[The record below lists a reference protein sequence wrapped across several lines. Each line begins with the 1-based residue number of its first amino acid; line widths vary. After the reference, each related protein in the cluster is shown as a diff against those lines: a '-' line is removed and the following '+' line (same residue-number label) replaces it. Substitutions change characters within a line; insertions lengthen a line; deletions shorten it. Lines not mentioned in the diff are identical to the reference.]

1 MILLR
6 LITWPY
12 VRKHLL
18 RSVLTTAGI
27 VLGVALLVGMQTA
40 NRSVLRAFNDT
51 VDRIAGKTQLQVS
64 AGDAGFSEDV
74 LERVESMR
82 EIRAA
87 APVIEAEADPGLPGQ
102 GKLLIL
108 AVDMTGDRSLRDYD
122 FDNAD
127 QDVIDD
133 PLIFLARPDSLI
145 LTREFADRNHI
156 AIGGKVAFETMQ
168 GRKQFTVRGILKA
181 GGMAQAFGGN
191 LAIMD
196 IYAAQNVFGRGRH
209 FDRID
214 IGLQEGVSLEQGQA
228 ALSALLGPAFTVDPP
243 SGRGR
248 QFESLLGVYTLA
260 MTVSSMFALFIGMFI
275 IYNSFA
281 IAVTQRRSEIGILR
295 ALGATRGQIRTLFL
309 GESAVAGWIGS
320 AAGTLLG
327 LVFARTL
334 TSVSATMLES
344 MFGVAQNVREVVVD
358 PGFMVFAMAM
368 GTGTSIVAALIPAR
382 NAARVEPIQALQ
394 KGRYQVLGAGE
405 NRLRRNLA
413 LLAAA
418 LAVVCLPLGAWRPLF
433 FAGFVFTLVA
443 WLLLTP
449 FLALELARLL
459 RRPMKWL
466 RPVEGALA
474 ADSLIQAPRRTSATV
489 AALLLSLALVVG
501 QGGVARASLQSI
513 DEWMTNTLNPDMFVS
528 TTENLAS
535 HGARFPAD
543 MEQELESVPGVAE
556 IQPVR
561 MPRLQFHGYPV
572 MLVSTELAKVG
583 RRVKRHMISGDEES
597 MNRLA
602 SRGQGAILSENLA
615 ALVSLR
621 LGDTV
626 EVAAPA
632 GMLRLPV
639 VGTISDLSNQM
650 GTIFIERS
658 VYVRYF
664 QDDTVDIFRVY
675 LNPGATQEEVRSRIV
690 SRFANQRRMFVML
703 NREVRA
709 YVSKLMDQWFGLTY
723 IQVIVAMLVA
733 ILGIV
738 NTLTVSISDRR
749 RELGVL
755 RAVGGLRNQ
764 IRGTV
769 WMEAAAIGIIGLAL
783 GIAAGAVMLYY
794 ELQAIQHDISGFPFA
809 YQFPWPIVGILVPV
823 ILLAALGAAILPAES
838 AVRGSLVEALEYE

>member
-6 LITWPY
+6 LISWPY

-40 NRSVLRAFNDT
+40 NRSVLRAFNNT
-51 VDRIAGKTQLQVS
+51 VERIAGKTQLQVT
-64 AGDAGFSEDV
+64 AGDAGFAEDV
-74 LERVESMR
+74 LERVQSLR
-82 EIRAA
+82 EVRAA

-133 PLIFLARPDSLI
+133 PLIFLAQPDSLI
-145 LTREFADRNHI
+145 LTREFADRNHL
-156 AIGGKVAFETMQ
+156 AIGGKVAFDTMQ

-191 LAIMD
+191 LGDHGHLRRAEACS
-196 IYAAQNVFGRGRH
+196 AAAATSTGSISASRMASR
-209 FDRID
+209 
-214 IGLQEGVSLEQGQA
+214 LEQGQA
-228 ALSALLGPAFTVDPP
+228 ALSKLLGPGFTVEPP

-309 GESAVAGWIGS
+309 GESAVAGLIGS
-320 AAGTLLG
+320 AAGAALG

-334 TSVSATMLES
+334 TGVSANMLES
-344 MFGVAQNVREVVVD
+344 MFGVAQNVQEVVVD
-358 PGFMVFAMAM
+358 PAFLVFAMAM
-368 GTGTSIVAALIPAR
+368 GMGTSIVAALIPAR

-405 NRLRRNLA
+405 NRMRRNLA

-418 LAVVCLPLGAWRPLF
+418 LAVACLPLSSYRPLF
-433 FAGFVFTLVA
+433 FAGFLLTLVA
-443 WLLLTP
+443 GLLLTP

-489 AALLLSLALVVG
+489 AALMLSLALVVG

-513 DEWMTNTLNPDMFVS
+513 DEWMNNTLNPDMFIS
-528 TTENLAS
+528 TTENIAS
-535 HGARFPAD
+535 HGARFPAA
-543 MEQELESVPGVAE
+543 MQQELESVPGVAE
-556 IQPVR
+556 VHPVR
-561 MPRLQFHGYPV
+561 MPRIQFHGYPV
-572 MLVSTELAKVG
+572 MLVSTQLARVG
-583 RRVKRHMISGDEES
+583 RRVKRHIISGDEES

-602 SRGQGAILSENLA
+602 SQEKGVILSENLA
-615 ALVSLR
+615 ALVKLG

-626 EVAAPA
+626 ELATPT

-639 VGTISDLSNQM
+639 VGTIRDLSNQM
-650 GTIFIERS
+650 GTIFLERS
-658 VYVRYF
+658 AYIRYF

-675 LNPGATQEEVRSRIV
+675 LDARRLPGRSAQPDCRPPGNRTSHVRHAQPRDP
-690 SRFANQRRMFVML
+690 RLRRQGHGPV
-703 NREVRA
+703 VRPHL
-709 YVSKLMDQWFGLTY
+709 YPG
-723 IQVIVAMLVA
+723 
-733 ILGIV
+733 
-738 NTLTVSISDRR
+738 DRR
-749 RELGVL
+749 HAGRHSRHRQYADRFHFRSPPRTRRPARRRRPAQPDPRHRLDGGRGHRDHRPRARPRHRRHHALLRIAGDSARHIGNAVRLPVSVDHRRHAGAGNPAGGARRGHPAGRECGP
-755 RAVGGLRNQ
+755 RIPGG
-764 IRGTV
+764 G
-769 WMEAAAIGIIGLAL
+769 IGI
-783 GIAAGAVMLYY
+783 
-794 ELQAIQHDISGFPFA
+794 
-809 YQFPWPIVGILVPV
+809 
-823 ILLAALGAAILPAES
+823 
-838 AVRGSLVEALEYE
+838 

>member
-51 VDRIAGKTQLQVS
+51 VEHIAGKTQLQVS
-64 AGDAGFSEDV
+64 AGDAGFAEDV
-74 LERVESMR
+74 LERVQSLR

-87 APVIEAEADPGLPGQ
+87 APVIETEADPGIPGQ

-133 PLIFLARPDSLI
+133 PLIFLAQPDSLM
-145 LTREFADRNHI
+145 LTREFAARNHI
-156 AIGGKVAFETMQ
+156 AIGGKITFDTMQ

-191 LAIMD
+191 LGIMD
-196 IYAAQNVFGRGRH
+196 IYAAQSVFGRGRH

-214 IGLQEGVSLEQGQA
+214 IGLQDGVSLEQGTA
-228 ALSALLGPAFTVDPP
+228 ALSNLLGPGFSVEPP

-260 MTVSSMFALFIGMFI
+260 MTASSMFALFIGMFI

-281 IAVTQRRSEIGILR
+281 IAVTQRRGEIGILR

-309 GESAVAGWIGS
+309 GESAVAGLIGS
-320 AAGTLLG
+320 AAGAALG

-334 TSVSATMLES
+334 TGVSANMLES
-344 MFGVAQNVREVVVD
+344 MFGVAQNVQEVVAD
-358 PGFMVFAMAM
+358 PGFLLFAMAM
-368 GTGTSIVAALIPAR
+368 GTGTSVVAALIPSR

-405 NRLRRNLA
+405 NRMRRNVA
-413 LLAAA
+413 LLAGVLA
-418 LAVVCLPLGAWRPLF
+418 LVCLPLGGWRPAF
-433 FAGFVFTLVA
+433 FAGILLTLVA
-443 WLLLTP
+443 CLLFTP
-449 FLALELARLL
+449 FLSLELSRLL
-459 RRPMKWL
+459 RRPLKWL

-489 AALLLSLALVVG
+489 AALMLSLALVVG
-501 QGGVARASLQSI
+501 QGGVARASLESI
-513 DEWMTNTLNPDMFVS
+513 DEWMNNTLNPDMFVS
-528 TTENLAS
+528 TTENIAS
-535 HGARFPAD
+535 HGARFPAG
-543 MEQELESVPGVAE
+543 MQQELENVPGIAE
-556 IQPVR
+556 IQPER

-572 MLVSTELAKVG
+572 LLISTELAKMG
-583 RRVKRHMISGDEES
+583 RRVKRHMISGDEQS

-602 SRGQGAILSENLA
+602 SQEKGLILSENLA
-615 ALVSLR
+615 ALVKLH

-626 EVAAPA
+626 ELPTPT

-639 VGTISDLSNQM
+639 VGTIRDLSNQM
-650 GTIFIERS
+650 GTIILERS
-658 VYVRYF
+658 LYVRYF
-664 QDDTVDIFRVY
+664 QDDTVDLFRVY
-675 LNPGATQEEVRSRIV
+675 LTPGASQEEVRRRIV
-690 SRFANQRRMFVML
+690 ERLGRQRHMFVML
-703 NREVRA
+703 NRDIRA
-709 YVSKLMDQWFGLTY
+709 YVAKVMNQWFGLTY
-723 IQVIVAMLVA
+723 VQVVVSMLVA

-755 RAVGGLRNQ
+755 RAVGGLRSQ

-783 GIAAGAVMLYY
+783 GIATGAITLYY
-794 ELQAIQHDISGFPFA
+794 ELQAIQHDISGMPFA
-809 YQFPWPIVGILVPV
+809 YQFPWGIVAMLVPV
-823 ILLAALGAAILPAES
+823 ILFAAFGAAILPAES

>member
-6 LITWPY
+6 LISWPY

-18 RSVLTTAGI
+18 RSLLTTAGI

-40 NRSVLRAFNDT
+40 NRSVLRAFNNT
-51 VDRIAGKTQLQVS
+51 VERIAGKSQLQVT

-74 LERVESMR
+74 LERVQSLR

-87 APVIEAEADPGLPGQ
+87 APVIEAEADPGFPGQ

-133 PLIFLARPDSLI
+133 PLIFLAQPDSLI
-145 LTREFADRNHI
+145 LTREFAGRNHI
-156 AIGGKVAFETMQ
+156 AIGGKVAFDTMQ

-191 LAIMD
+191 LGIMD
-196 IYAAQNVFGRGRH
+196 IYAAQSVFGRGRH

-214 IGLQEGVSLEQGQA
+214 VGLQEGVTLEQGQVI
-228 ALSALLGPAFTVDPP
+228 LSKLLGPGFTVEPP

-281 IAVTQRRSEIGILR
+281 IAVTQRRGEIGILR

-309 GESAVAGWIGS
+309 GESAVAGLIGS
-320 AAGTLLG
+320 AAGAALG
-327 LVFARTL
+327 LLFARTL
-334 TSVSATMLES
+334 TGVSADMLES
-344 MFGVAQNVREVVVD
+344 MFGVAQNVQEVVVD
-358 PGFMVFAMAM
+358 PAFLVFAVAM
-368 GTGTSIVAALIPAR
+368 GMGTSIVAALIPAR

-405 NRLRRNLA
+405 NRMRRNLA

-418 LAVVCLPLGAWRPLF
+418 LAVVCLPLSSYRPLF
-433 FAGFVFTLVA
+433 FAGFLLTLVA
-443 WLLLTP
+443 GLLLTP
-449 FLALELARLL
+449 FLSLELARFL
-459 RRPMKWL
+459 RRPMRWL

-489 AALLLSLALVVG
+489 AALMLSLALVVG
-501 QGGVARASLQSI
+501 QGGVARTSLQSI
-513 DEWMTNTLNPDMFVS
+513 DEWTNNTLNPDMFIS
-528 TTENLAS
+528 TTENIAS
-535 HGARFPAD
+535 HGARFPAS
-543 MEQELESVPGVAE
+543 MQQELESVPGVAE
-556 IQPVR
+556 VHPVR

-572 MLVSTELAKVG
+572 MLISTQLARVG
-583 RRVKRHMISGDEES
+583 RRVKRHIISGDEES

-602 SRGQGAILSENLA
+602 SQEQGVILSENLA
-615 ALVSLR
+615 ALVKLG
-621 LGDTV
+621 LGDTL
-626 EVAAPA
+626 ELATPT

-639 VGTISDLSNQM
+639 VGTVRDLSNQM
-650 GTIFIERS
+650 GSIFLES
-658 VYVRYF
+658 SAYVRYF
-664 QDDTVDIFRVY
+664 QDDTVDVFRVY
-675 LNPGATQEEVRSRIV
+675 LTPGASQEEVRSRII
-690 SRFANQRRMFVML
+690 AGLGTGRRMFVML
-703 NREVRA
+703 NRDVRA
-709 YVSKLMDQWFGLTY
+709 YIAKVMDQWFGLTY

-733 ILGIV
+733 ILGII

-769 WMEAAAIGIIGLAL
+769 WMEAAAIGIIGLVL
-783 GIAAGAVMLYY
+783 GLATGAIMLYY
-794 ELQAIQHDISGFPFA
+794 ELQAIQHDISGMPFA
-809 YQFPWPIVGILVPV
+809 YQFPWTIVAMLVPV